1 MNDFRS
7 RVLGG
12 TIPADA
18 GLLKAK
24 TPRKRSAATSSE
36 ESLER
41 VAVPRAESRTANH
54 RLADRHRLASE
65 APITARHGRGRYP
78 VKLVNLSGGGAM
90 IEGDFR
96 AELWDR
102 VDLDLAGSDRSG
114 RVECAV
120 RWIRGSRMGLEFAH
134 ETRIEADDDTHAALL
149 REVLSRS
156 FADVVQDAIAEAE
169 STVEALEAELT
180 ANPPSRRKEHR
191 HPLVWSGEVLFQHDR
206 HPVRLRNISSTG
218 ALVESS
224 TSFPV
229 GAELYLDIDQA
240 DALFAMVSW
249 ARGDQ
254 FGLAFCQPFN
264 LSRLAAVKPQVAPSG
279 WAKPDYLRDEG
290 ADSSPWAAEWGRL
303 TLKELNRTLR
313 R

>member
-12 TIPADA
+12 TTPANA

-24 TPRKRSAATSSE
+24 TPRQPTTPQCGE

-41 VAVPRAESRTANH
+41 VAVPRAASRIANH
-54 RLADRHRLASE
+54 RFADRHRLGSE
-65 APITARHGRGRYP
+65 APVTARHGRGKYQ

-90 IEGDFR
+90 IDGAFKP
-96 AELWDR
+96 ELWDR

-134 ETRIEADDDTHAALL
+134 ETRIEADDDTRAALL

-156 FADVVQDAIAEAE
+156 FADVVEDTIAQAE

-180 ANPPSRRKEHR
+180 SAPQSRRREPR
-191 HPLVWSGEVLFQHDR
+191 HPLIWSGEVLFQHDR

-218 ALVESS
+218 ALVESG

-240 DALFAMVSW
+240 EALFAVVSW
-249 ARGDQ
+249 AHGDQ
-254 FGLAFCQPFN
+254 YGLAFRQPFN
-264 LSRLAAVKPQVAPSG
+264 LSRLAAVKPQVAPSR

-290 ADSSPWAAEWGRL
+290 SDNSPWAAEWGRL
-303 TLKELNRTLR
+303 TLKELNKTLR

>member
-7 RVLGG
+7 RILGG
-12 TIPADA
+12 APASDD
-18 GLLKAK
+18 GLLKTK
-24 TPRKRSAATSSE
+24 TPRKRSAPISGE

-41 VAVPRAESRTANH
+41 VAVPRTEARTVNH
-54 RLADRHRLASE
+54 RYADRHRLASE
-65 APITARHGRGRYP
+65 APVTARHGRGKHS

-90 IEGDFR
+90 IDGDFR
-96 AELWDR
+96 PELWDR

-120 RWIRGSRMGLEFAH
+120 RWIRGNRMGLEFAH
-134 ETRIEADDDTHAALL
+134 ETRIEADDDTRAALL

-156 FADVVQDAIAEAE
+156 FSDVVQDTIVEAE

-180 ANPPSRRKEHR
+180 AAPQSRRKELR
-191 HPLVWSGEVLFQHDR
+191 HPLIWGGEVLFQHDR

-218 ALVESS
+218 GLVESS

-229 GAELYLDIDQA
+229 GAEVYLDLDQA
-240 DALFAMVSW
+240 DALFAVVSW
-249 ARGDQ
+249 AHGDQ
-254 FGLAFCQPFN
+254 FGLAFRQPFN
-264 LSRLAAVKPQVAPSG
+264 LARLATVKPQVAPSR
-279 WAKPDYLRDEG
+279 WVKPDYLRDESS
-290 ADSSPWAAEWGRL
+290 DSSPWAAEWGRL
-303 TLKELNRTLR
+303 TLDELNKTLR